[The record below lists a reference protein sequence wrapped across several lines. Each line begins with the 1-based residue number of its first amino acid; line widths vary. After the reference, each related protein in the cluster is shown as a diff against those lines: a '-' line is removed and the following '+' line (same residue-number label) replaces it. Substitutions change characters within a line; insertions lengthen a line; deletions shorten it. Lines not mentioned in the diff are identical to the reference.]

1 MANNDSSAD
10 DFQTVDFSTDDKPQ
24 DDVLGPFPDDVLVD
38 PKALGILR
46 CLRMLANEAAG
57 LDLKT
62 TATALSHAIEI
73 CAADQ
78 PRWSQTRGQAC
89 LN

>member
-1 MANNDSSAD
+1 MASNDFTAN
-10 DFQTVDFSTDDKPQ
+10 DFHAGDFSMDDKSE
-24 DDVLGPFPDDVLVD
+24 DDVIGPFPDDVLVD

-46 CLRMLANEAAG
+46 CLRMLAHEAAG

-78 PRWSQTRGQAC
+78 PRWSPAPAC